1 MSHPLFPADLDPQAP
16 AYLNGRW
23 LALSEAQVSVLDR
36 GFLFGDGIYE
46 VVPVYSRKPFAWAEH
61 LGRLQ
66 RSLSELSLAQATADI
81 NWHSIVQGLIE
92 RAPTDD
98 QFIYLQVTRGVARR
112 DHSFPRPA
120 VPPTVFAMV
129 SPLKRPAAADREVGL
144 KAVRMPDQR
153 WLRCDIKSV
162 ALLGNVLARDAA
174 VAQGAHEAILFRDG
188 LLTEGAASNI
198 WVVRQG
204 QLLSPPRSN
213 QLLAGIRMAI
223 LPRLAEA
230 VGVPFESRAI
240 SEAEVVGA
248 DELLMSSATKEVLPI
263 TQLDGQAVGQG
274 RPGPVFQALRAAY
287 DDAIAAH
294 RA

>member
-23 LALSEAQVSVLDR
+23 LALSQAQVSVLDR

-81 NWHSIVQGLIE
+81 DWHSIVQGLIE

-162 ALLGNVLARDAA
+162 ALLGNVLAREAA

-204 QLLSPPRSN
+204 RLLSPPRSN

-263 TQLDGQAVGQG
+263 TQLDGRAVGQG
-274 RPGPVFQALRAAY
+274 GPGPVFQALRAAY
-287 DDAIAAH
+287 DDAIATH

>member
-1 MSHPLFPADLDPQAP
+1 
-16 AYLNGRW
+16 
-23 LALSEAQVSVLDR
+23 
-36 GFLFGDGIYE
+36 
-46 VVPVYSRKPFAWAEH
+46 
-61 LGRLQ
+61 
-66 RSLSELSLAQATADI
+66 
-81 NWHSIVQGLIE
+81 
-92 RAPTDD
+92 
-98 QFIYLQVTRGVARR
+98 
-112 DHSFPRPA
+112 
-120 VPPTVFAMV
+120 MV

-162 ALLGNVLARDAA
+162 ALLGNVLAREAA

-204 QLLSPPRSN
+204 RLLSPPRSN

-287 DDAIAAH
+287 DDAIATH

>member
-1 MSHPLFPADLDPQAP
+1 MNHPLFPADLDPQAP
-16 AYLNGRW
+16 AFLNGRW

-66 RSLSELSLAQATADI
+66 RSLSELSLAQATADVD
-81 NWHSIVQGLIE
+81 WDGIVQGLIE

-120 VPPTVFAMV
+120 VPPTIFAMV
-129 SPLKRPAAADREVGL
+129 SPLKRPAQSDRELGL

-162 ALLGNVLARDAA
+162 ALLGNVLAREAA

-204 QLLSPPRSN
+204 LLLSPPRSN

-223 LPRLAEA
+223 LPRLAKA

>member
-1 MSHPLFPADLDPQAP
+1 
-16 AYLNGRW
+16 
-23 LALSEAQVSVLDR
+23 
-36 GFLFGDGIYE
+36 

-81 NWHSIVQGLIE
+81 DWHSSVQGLIE
-92 RAPTDD
+92 RAPIDD

-162 ALLGNVLARDAA
+162 ALLGNVLAREAA

-204 QLLSPPRSN
+204 RLLSPPRSN

-263 TQLDGQAVGQG
+263 TQLDGRAVGQG
-274 RPGPVFQALRAAY
+274 GPGPVFQALRAAY
-287 DDAIAAH
+287 DDAIATH

>member
-36 GFLFGDGIYE
+36 GFLFSDGIYE

-81 NWHSIVQGLIE
+81 DWHSIVQGLIE
-92 RAPTDD
+92 RAPIDD

-162 ALLGNVLARDAA
+162 ALLGNVLAREAA

-204 QLLSPPRSN
+204 RLLSPPRSN

-287 DDAIAAH
+287 DDAIATH

>member
-23 LALSEAQVSVLDR
+23 LALSQAQVSVLDR

-66 RSLSELSLAQATADI
+66 RSLSELSLDQATADI
-81 NWHSIVQGLIE
+81 DWHSIVQGLIA
-92 RAPTDD
+92 RALTDD

-162 ALLGNVLARDAA
+162 ALLGNVLAREAA

-204 QLLSPPRSN
+204 RLLSPPRSN

-240 SEAEVVGA
+240 PEAEVVGA

-287 DDAIAAH
+287 DDAIATH

>member
-16 AYLNGRW
+16 AFLNGRW

-66 RSLSELSLAQATADI
+66 RSLAELSLAQATADVD
-81 NWHSIVQGLIE
+81 WDGIVRGLIE

-129 SPLKRPAAADREVGL
+129 SPLKRPAASDRDVGL
-144 KAVRMPDQR
+144 KAVRMLDQR

-162 ALLGNVLARDAA
+162 ALLGNVLAREAA

>member
-16 AYLNGRW
+16 AFLNGQW
-23 LALSEAQVSVLDR
+23 LALSQAQVSVLDR

-61 LGRLQ
+61 RSRLQ
-66 RSLSELSLAQATADI
+66 RSLSELSLAQATADVD
-81 NWHSIVQGLIE
+81 WHGIVQGLIE

-120 VPPTVFAMV
+120 VPATVFAMV
-129 SPLKRPAAADREVGL
+129 SPLKRPAPSDRELGL

-162 ALLGNVLARDAA
+162 ALLGNVLAREAA

-230 VGVPFESRAI
+230 VGVPFESRPI
-240 SEAEVVGA
+240 SEAEVVSA

-263 TQLDGQAVGQG
+263 TQLDGKPVGQG

-294 RA
+294 RG

>member
-16 AYLNGRW
+16 AFLNGRW

-66 RSLSELSLAQATADI
+66 RSLAELSLAHATADVD
-81 NWHSIVQGLIE
+81 WDGIVQGMIK

-120 VPPTVFAMV
+120 VPPTIFAMV
-129 SPLKRPAAADREVGL
+129 SPLKRPAASDRDVGL

-162 ALLGNVLARDAA
+162 ALLGNVLAREAA

>member
-23 LALSEAQVSVLDR
+23 LALSQAQVSVLDR

-81 NWHSIVQGLIE
+81 DWHSIVQGLIE
-92 RAPTDD
+92 RAPIDD

-162 ALLGNVLARDAA
+162 ALLGNVLAREAA

-204 QLLSPPRSN
+204 RLLSPPRSN

-263 TQLDGQAVGQG
+263 TQLDGRAVGQG
-274 RPGPVFQALRAAY
+274 GPGPVFQALRAAY
-287 DDAIAAH
+287 DDAIATH

>member
-23 LALSEAQVSVLDR
+23 LALSQAQVSVLDR

-66 RSLSELSLAQATADI
+66 RSLSELSLDQATADI
-81 NWHSIVQGLIE
+81 DWHSIVQGLIE
-92 RAPTDD
+92 RALTDD

-162 ALLGNVLARDAA
+162 ALLGNVLAREAA

-204 QLLSPPRSN
+204 RLLSPPRSN

-240 SEAEVVGA
+240 PEAEVVGA

-287 DDAIAAH
+287 DDAIATH

>member
-81 NWHSIVQGLIE
+81 DWHSIVQGLIE
-92 RAPTDD
+92 RAPIDD

-162 ALLGNVLARDAA
+162 ALLGNVLAREAA

-204 QLLSPPRSN
+204 RLLSPPRSN

-287 DDAIAAH
+287 DDAIATH

>member
-16 AYLNGRW
+16 AFLNGRW

-66 RSLSELSLAQATADI
+66 RSLAELSLAHATADVD
-81 NWHSIVQGLIE
+81 WDGIVQGLIE

-129 SPLKRPAAADREVGL
+129 SPLKRPAASDRDVGL

-162 ALLGNVLARDAA
+162 ALLGNVLAREAA

-213 QLLAGIRMAI
+213 RLLAGIRMAI

>member
-16 AYLNGRW
+16 AFLNGRW

-66 RSLSELSLAQATADI
+66 RSLAELSLAQATADVD
-81 NWHSIVQGLIE
+81 WDGIVRGLIE

-129 SPLKRPAAADREVGL
+129 SPLKRPAASDRDVGL
-144 KAVRMPDQR
+144 KAVRMLDQR

-162 ALLGNVLARDAA
+162 ALLGNVLAREAA

-294 RA
+294 RG